1 MGAGFPSRGMTAMPG
16 ASVFERLSSF
26 LQRLILITVQ
36 LFLLIIIV
44 LAVAV
49 LGSLLYQAIDHGD
62 IFSIASASEFQM
74 KVQRAFGGALL
85 VLLGLE
91 LLETVRTY
99 FTEHRIRLE
108 VIMIVAMIA
117 VSRHIIVIDF
127 EHASG
132 LWLVGVASLAIAL
145 GAAYYLVRRSQA
157 DSPEPR

>member
-1 MGAGFPSRGMTAMPG
+1 MPG
-16 ASVFERLSSF
+16 APIIERLSSG
-26 LQRLILITVQ
+26 LQRLVLVTVQ
-36 LFLLIIIV
+36 LFLLVIIV

-49 LGSLLYQAIDHGD
+49 LGSLLYQALSHGD
-62 IFSIASASEFQM
+62 VFAIHSSSEFQM

-108 VIMIVAMIA
+108 VIMVVALIA

-132 LWLVGVASLAIAL
+132 LWLAGVASLVIAL
-145 GAAYYLVRRSQA
+145 GAAYYLVRRSTA
-157 DSPEPR
+157 GLTTRE